1 MTKEERNQHNNDISN
16 KFIPR
21 LLEPGML
28 GKLDE
33 LSIQD
38 LIVIQ
43 KNAKNALDKKYST

>member
-33 LSIQD
+33 LSISH
-38 LIVIQ
+38 Q
-43 KNAKNALDKKYST
+43 KSTPPS